1 MEGDLALI
9 RRPAEGASWQPGA
22 HYGPAERLVGQGSRP
37 IAHPDLQELYKTA
50 GSWHALLITFWRL
63 PLIYLA
69 MMVVRCLC
77 ICLLNP
83 IFRLAGSHM
92 SPGEVVFATV
102 GGLRGAISLVL
113 AQVLVTQANPNPEQ
127 KDQQRVTAQVR
138 PQNLW
143 PRRTHSWNRGRHSE
157 LI

>member
-1 MEGDLALI
+1 
-9 RRPAEGASWQPGA
+9 
-22 HYGPAERLVGQGSRP
+22 
-37 IAHPDLQELYKTA
+37 
-50 GSWHALLITFWRL
+50 
-63 PLIYLA
+63 

-92 SPGEVVFATV
+92 SLGEVVFATV

-127 KDQQRVTAQVR
+127 KDQQRVTAQVPPR
-138 PQNLW
+138 KLW
-143 PRRTHSWNRGRHSE
+143 PLSLEHRLSP
-157 LI
+157 

>member
-1 MEGDLALI
+1 
-9 RRPAEGASWQPGA
+9 
-22 HYGPAERLVGQGSRP
+22 
-37 IAHPDLQELYKTA
+37 
-50 GSWHALLITFWRL
+50 
-63 PLIYLA
+63 

-92 SPGEVVFATV
+92 SLGEVVFATV

-138 PQNLW
+138 PQS
-143 PRRTHSWNRGRHSE
+143 PRPLDSMDQQPSVLVHPRKAHTAAAKSLRPPNSGTEASR
-157 LI
+157 